1 MPYLREPNW
10 SIFSNASIVLFTVA
24 TPSSPNWLPMN
35 DENVIFL
42 ALITF
47 RNYDQRINLVLESLS
62 KRKGKC
68 HFSYGKELKKLIWE

>member
-1 MPYLREPNW
+1 MKLRPEERLFTSTEKYTMPYLREPNW

-35 DENVIFL
+35 DVIFL

-47 RNYDQRINLVLESLS
+47 RNYDQRINLVLESL
-62 KRKGKC
+62 
-68 HFSYGKELKKLIWE
+68 